1 MGKPQYIQKFR
12 QVWKKDKL
20 FMDWLQE
27 VKDDPTKAYCKV
39 CCCTIRARKA
49 DLVTHSDCN
58 KHKSA
63 LGATC
68 IKRTGS
74 FQFKPN
80 NFKMQHAQASMALFV
95 SAHSAIIA
103 IDHLSELCN
112 TNFTG
117 DNIKMHRTKCSSIII
132 NILAPFFI
140 NNLREDIGTSKYSL
154 LIDEST
160 DISVLK
166 FLGMAIIYYSRD
178 KNDIVTTFFALEQ
191 LGECNA
197 QAIVD
202 AMKSALQKYNLDIK
216 NLIGIGSDN
225 ASVMVGIN
233 KGVYAILKQEN
244 PNLILIR
251 CVCHS
256 LQLATSQA
264 CAETVPRHLDF
275 LISESYNWF
284 SKSTLRQQSYKDLY
298 KCMNENHEPLK
309 IVQACNTRWL
319 SIETAVVRII
329 DQWNELKLHFE
340 ISRSK
345 EKCYSAEMLYT
356 LYRDEHNL
364 AYLLFLRPLLGEIQR
379 VNKLFESE
387 YADPTKLGSEL
398 ISLITFLGKIIVVPS
413 FNFTKSTNFTDH
425 LNPKPYLGY
434 GFENKVEDLKKK
446 GKLSSDQEQ
455 VLRSRCI
462 SFIIY
467 IVKQLQQRL
476 PENIQILKKIEVF
489 SPRNALKQ
497 LKEPISLICE
507 HFGIE
512 NKIIEKI
519 DLQWRNIVFQKW
531 EKTKSAVEFWSEVN
545 NFTDAGGNNP
555 FEDLAALVLTILSL
569 PWSNAACERIFS
581 QMNIVKSKSRNRM
594 KSPMLISL
602 LHIRSGLK
610 RNKKCCHNFKF
621 PDSIVKSIG
630 TMNVYNCNVENEI
643 SEITEIL
650 DDLPAFM

>member
-1 MGKPQYIQKFR
+1 
-12 QVWKKDKL
+12 
-20 FMDWLQE
+20 MDWLQE

-58 KHKSA
+58 KHKST

-68 IKRTGS
+68 IKCTGS
-74 FQFKPN
+74 FQFKSN

-319 SIETAVVRII
+319 SIETAVIER
-329 DQWNELKLHFE
+329 EE
-340 ISRSK
+340 
-345 EKCYSAEMLYT
+345 CYSAEMLYT
-356 LYRDEHNL
+356 LYKDEHNL

-455 VLRSRCI
+455 
-462 SFIIY
+462 
-467 IVKQLQQRL
+467 QLQQRL

-489 SPRNALKQ
+489 SPQNALKQ

-507 HFGIE
+507 YFGIE

-555 FEDLAALVLTILSL
+555 FEDFAALVLTILSL

-602 LHIRSGLK
+602 LHIRS
-610 RNKKCCHNFKF
+610 
-621 PDSIVKSIG
+621 DSIVKSIG

-650 DDLPAFM
+650 DDLPAFINPYHVIFCNIIMFKK